1 MEHELNEA
9 LDIAA
14 RVAALGAGATLV
26 LDGWSLV
33 LQKAAGVPFPDYPMI
48 GRWVGHFGRLRF
60 RHRSMACAAPIL
72 GESLIGWTT
81 HYVIGVGYAALLV
94 VVAGRSWLSAP
105 TLGPALILG
114 LATIAAPFFVM
125 QPAMGAGFAASKTPR
140 PALVRARSLAAHL
153 AFGIGLYVSALVLAM
168 V

>member
-1 MEHELNEA
+1 MNGTLE
-9 LDIAA
+9 IAA
-14 RVAALGAGATLV
+14 RVAALGVGATLI

-33 LQKAAGVPFPDYPMI
+33 LQKALGVPFPDYPMI
-48 GRWVGHFGRLRF
+48 GRWVGHFGKLQF
-60 RHRSMACAAPIL
+60 RHKSMAGAAPIS
-72 GESLIGWTT
+72 GEGLIGWTT

-94 VVAGRSWLSAP
+94 VVSGRSWLTAP

-140 PALVRARSLAAHL
+140 PWLVRARSLAAHL
-153 AFGIGLYVSALVLAM
+153 AFGIGLYVSALALTM